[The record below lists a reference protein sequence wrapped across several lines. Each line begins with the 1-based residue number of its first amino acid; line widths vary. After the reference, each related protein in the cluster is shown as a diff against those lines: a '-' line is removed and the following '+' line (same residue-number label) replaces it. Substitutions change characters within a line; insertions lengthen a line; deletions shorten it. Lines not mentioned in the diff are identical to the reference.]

1 MTFGDFCFELFGNK
15 ILIAGVLAWFI
26 AQVFKCINNV
36 ITEGKFSIER
46 LFGDGGMPSGHS
58 ATVTSVATMAGL
70 ICGVGSVEFAIAAIL
85 AIIVMHDAMGVRL
98 QTGIQAKKI
107 NDLTLSLDKMFNMNV
122 TGEEKLKELIGHTP
136 LQVIA
141 GFALGIVVA
150 VVYYVITRG
159 VYGSS
164 FP

>member
-1 MTFGDFCFELFGNK
+1 MTIGEFFAELIGNK

-58 ATVTSVATMAGL
+58 ATVSSVATMTGL
-70 ICGVGSVEFAIAAIL
+70 VCGVGSVMFAIAAIL

-107 NDLTLSLDKMFNMNV
+107 NDLTLRLDRMFNMNV

-136 LQVIA
+136 LQVVA
-141 GFALGIVVA
+141 GFALGVVVA
-150 VVYYVITRG
+150 VIYYVVTNN
-159 VYGSS
+159 V
-164 FP
+164 

>member
-1 MTFGDFCFELFGNK
+1 MTFGDFCYELFGNK

-58 ATVTSVATMAGL
+58 ATVTSVATMTGF
-70 ICGVGSVEFAIAAIL
+70 ICGVGSIL

-141 GFALGIVVA
+141 GFALGIIVA

-159 VYGSS
+159 V
-164 FP
+164 